1 MTTVGLLGAKK
12 ALRSSQCP
20 ARMDAFLAIASK
32 RDQREYAARE
42 IPADVVDRILDAG
55 RIAGSA
61 SNKQPW
67 RFLVLETPE
76 LRERIAE
83 TVYTRGNILGAKL
96 AVAIIIAGNAN
107 FDAGRAAQN
116 MMLAAWNDGV
126 TSCPNGMPDR
136 AVTGGL
142 LGLGEDEQV
151 VMILS
156 FGYPARPRDP
166 NERGAEE
173 WIARGKRRPADEVV
187 ERR

>member
-1 MTTVGLLGAKK
+1 
-12 ALRSSQCP
+12 
-20 ARMDAFLAIASK
+20 MDAFLAIASK
-32 RDQREYAARE
+32 RDQREYADRE
-42 IPADVVDRILDAG
+42 IPADVVGRILDAG

-61 SNKQPW
+61 TNKQPW
-67 RFLVLETPE
+67 RFVLLESPE
-76 LRERIAE
+76 LREQIAQ
-83 TVYTRGNILGAKL
+83 TVYTPGNVLGSKL
-96 AVAIIIAGNAN
+96 AVAIVIAGNAN

-136 AVTGGL
+136 ALTGGL

-151 VMILS
+151 VIILS

-173 WIARGKRRPADEVV
+173 WITRAKRKPADEVV
-187 ERR
+187 ERGR

>member
-1 MTTVGLLGAKK
+1 
-12 ALRSSQCP
+12 
-20 ARMDAFLAIASK
+20 MDTFLAIASK
-32 RDQREYAARE
+32 RDQREYADRE
-42 IPADVVDRILDAG
+42 IPENIARRILDAG

-67 RFLVLETPE
+67 RFLVVETHE
-76 LRERIAE
+76 LRERVAQ
-83 TVYTRGNILGAKL
+83 TVYVPGNILGSRL
-96 AVAIIIAGNAN
+96 AVAIVVAGNAN

-116 MMLAAWNDGV
+116 MMLAGWNDGV
-126 TSCPNGMPDR
+126 TSCPNGMPER

-151 VMILS
+151 VTIIS

-166 NERGAEE
+166 NERSAEE
-173 WIARGKRRPADEVV
+173 WIARAKRKHLDEVV